1 MRIQHVAMV
10 IVSLLAIVA
19 SGALAAE
26 GGKKVVVPFDFVS
39 KFDDGRY
46 GQMVGD
52 MVWKKLQR
60 EGGFVLPES
69 MLDVRDTVASNK
81 IELAP
86 DTPLAKVQ
94 KIVQED
100 FGADVAIW
108 GSVER
113 VPGNEWDVYDLKIR
127 CVDFSTPKPT
137 VIYQVDARTKAVSEI
152 PHLYVKAMVDK
163 LYGRQPGGPPPVNE
177 LAEANWKKNPN
188 LVAGGDFET
197 AKGGVPRG
205 WESRGGQLRE
215 PLGSL
220 VRWLPEAGNP
230 ANHVIRLT
238 FDQELG
244 DSFGVMY
251 YSDFFPVEEGA
262 TYRFQCRWRTNG
274 PAAKVFVKAYDVP
287 PSEYRAEPEGRPAAA
302 SPTEPYAVDNRR
314 EVYRSQQ
321 NLKGEK
327 NVWNTQTQD
336 FTPRHTRYTPRW
348 GRVMLYGFLG
358 AGAVE
363 FDDVVVKQ
371 IIPASPGER
380 VKQPRQSLE
389 SGVTVEEMGE
399 NERRGKD
406 EKTEPRP

>member
-1 MRIQHVAMV
+1 MV
-10 IVSLLAIVA
+10 
-19 SGALAAE
+19 
-26 GGKKVVVPFDFVS
+26 
-39 KFDDGRY
+39 
-46 GQMVGD
+46 
-52 MVWKKLQR
+52 
-60 EGGFVLPES
+60 
-69 MLDVRDTVASNK
+69 DVRDTMASK
-81 IELAP
+81 RIELGP

-100 FGADVAIW
+100 FEADVGVW

-152 PHLYVKAMVDK
+152 PHLYVKAMLDK

-215 PLGSL
+215 PLGNL
-220 VRWLPEAGNP
+220 VRWLPEAGKP
-230 ANHVIRLT
+230 TNHVIRLT
-238 FDQELG
+238 FDKELG

-274 PAAKVFVKAYDVP
+274 PAAKVFVKCIDVP
-287 PSEYRAEPEGRPAAA
+287 PSEYRAEPEGRPAATSQA
-302 SPTEPYAVDNRR
+302 DPHSDHRR

-327 NVWNTQTQD
+327 NVWNTQTGD

-348 GRVMLYGFLG
+348 GRVMLYGYLG

-371 IIPASPGER
+371 ILPASPGDL

-399 NERRGKD
+399 NERRGND